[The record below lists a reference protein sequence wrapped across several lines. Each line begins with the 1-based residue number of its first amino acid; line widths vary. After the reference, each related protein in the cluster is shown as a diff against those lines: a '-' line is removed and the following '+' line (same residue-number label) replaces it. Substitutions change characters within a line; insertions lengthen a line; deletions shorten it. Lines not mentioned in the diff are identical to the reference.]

1 MRRLDLI
8 SHSNIGKG
16 MDKNLRVQILEEVQ
30 TLIDLNKEKDLLEIA
45 WDSCRSGS
53 YEQQQYKEK
62 IDKINSEIV
71 KFIHG
76 ED

>member
-1 MRRLDLI
+1 
-8 SHSNIGKG
+8 
-16 MDKNLRVQILEEVQ
+16 MDKLNKELRKLILEDVQ
-30 TLIDLNKEKDLLEIA
+30 TLIDLNKEKDLLEVA

-53 YEQQQYKEK
+53 YEQQEYKEK

-71 KFIHG
+71 KFIYG